1 MINKITET
9 QATGKYLRLSPQKTR
24 RILNQ
29 IQGKNY
35 QEAILILEFM
45 PYKPCKVIKKIL
57 ESAGNNALNLQYE
70 KQNLIIKQAF
80 ANEGPKLKRFQPR
93 AQGRAF
99 KIQKPT
105 CHITIKLAL
114 T

>member
-1 MINKITET
+1 MNTISQI
-9 QATGKYLRLSPQKTR
+9 QAVGKYLRLSTQKTR
-24 RILNQ
+24 RILHQ
-29 IQGKNY
+29 IKGKNY

-45 PYKPCKVIKKIL
+45 PYKPCKIIKKIL
-57 ESAGNNALNLQYE
+57 ESAGHNALNLKYE
-70 KQNLIIKQAF
+70 KQNLIIHQAF

-105 CHITIKLAL
+105 CHITIRLGLK
-114 T
+114 